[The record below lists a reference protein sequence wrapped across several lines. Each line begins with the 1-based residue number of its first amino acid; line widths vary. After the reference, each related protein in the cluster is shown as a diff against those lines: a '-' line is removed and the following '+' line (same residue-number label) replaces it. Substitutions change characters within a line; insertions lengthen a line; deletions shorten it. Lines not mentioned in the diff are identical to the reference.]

1 MQSQDRQAP
10 NRRYF
15 HSDRD
20 GNELPQEG
28 LTFQNGVQDGLPICL
43 GYFSVS
49 FAFGIAAMQAGLPAW
64 GPILTSL
71 TSFTG
76 TGQFVGVNLMAA
88 GTACFEI
95 AFTVLIINMRY
106 LLMSL
111 SLSQKIPVSFT
122 LLQRMVIAFGNTD
135 EIYAVVMQQAR
146 PLTFSYM
153 VGIILCSFTGWCA
166 GTLLGTFASAALP
179 ISVRSA
185 LGIALYAMF
194 IAIIIPPIKRSKPIR
209 NVVMLSII
217 MSCGFHFLPLFDGLS
232 SGWII
237 IICGII
243 ASALGAYLYP
253 MELPKEEG

>member
-1 MQSQDRQAP
+1 MPR
-10 NRRYF
+10 
-15 HSDRD
+15 
-20 GNELPQEG
+20 EG
-28 LTFQNGVQDGLPICL
+28 LTFQNGIKDGLPICL

-76 TGQFVGVNLMAA
+76 TGQFVGVNLMATGA
-88 GTACFEI
+88 ACLEI

-146 PLTFSYM
+146 PLTFPYM
-153 VGIILCSFTGWCA
+153 AGIILCSFSGWCG
-166 GTLLGTFASAALP
+166 GTLLGTFASTALP
-179 ISVRSA
+179 LSVRSA
-185 LGIALYAMF
+185 LDIMLYAMF
-194 IAIIIPPIKRSKPIR
+194 IAIIVPPIRSAKPIR
-209 NVVMLSII
+209 NVAALSILL
-217 MSCGFHFLPLFDGLS
+217 SCGFHFLPIFDGLG

-237 IICGII
+237 IICGIV

-253 MELPKEEG
+253 VELPKEEESR